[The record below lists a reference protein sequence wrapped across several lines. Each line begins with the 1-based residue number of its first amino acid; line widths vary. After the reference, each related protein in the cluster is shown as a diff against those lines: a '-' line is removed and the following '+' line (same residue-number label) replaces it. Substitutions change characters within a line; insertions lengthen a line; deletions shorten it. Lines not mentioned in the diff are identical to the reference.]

1 MAPKFTLQA
10 ILDYHHSRV
19 EQFEIELGSLNHQKA
34 ELEEMINLLNYKK
47 DEFLNELK
55 HLQTGQLD
63 LLAIRQ
69 VQSNLEVLDATIDKR
84 LKDLYQLEII
94 VEEKRKELLAA
105 KQDEAVMDNLKEK
118 EVKKYDLK
126 IEAFEKRQ
134 QDDIYTSKTNMK
146 MQMSKASLDQGGYY

>member
-19 EQFEIELGSLNHQKA
+19 EQFEIELGSLNHKKA
-34 ELEEMINLLNYKK
+34 ELEELINLLLYKK
-47 DEFLNELK
+47 DEFLEDLIN
-55 HLQTGQLD
+55 LQTGQLD

-69 VQSNLEVLDATIDKR
+69 VKANLEVLEETIDKR
-84 LKDLYQLEII
+84 LQDLYQLELLI
-94 VEEKRKELLAA
+94 EEKRKELLAA
-105 KQDEAVMDNLKEK
+105 KQDEAVMGNLKEK
-118 EVKKYDLK
+118 EIRKYDLK

-146 MQMSKASLDQGGYY
+146 MQMSKASLERGGY

>member
-19 EQFEIELGSLNHQKA
+19 EQYEIELGSLNHQKA
-34 ELEEMINLLNYKK
+34 EMEELINLLLYKK
-47 DEFLNELK
+47 DEFLDDLK
-55 HLQTGQLD
+55 QMQTGQLD
-63 LLAIRQ
+63 LLGIRQ
-69 VQSNLEVLDATIDKR
+69 VQSNLDVLEATIEKR
-84 LKDLYQLEII
+84 LQDLYQLEIL

-105 KQDEAVMDNLKEK
+105 KQDEAVMDKLKEK
-118 EVKKYDLK
+118 EIQKYDLK

-146 MQMSKASLDQGGYY
+146 MQMSKASLESGGY